1 MANTLEVEQHGLNVI
16 PESERHGKPKD
27 QFWPWAASN
36 VSIFGISMAAWI
48 LGFGLSIGEAVVAGL
63 IGIVFSFAL
72 VGIIALAGKRGS
84 APTLVLSRA
93 TFGVNGNAL
102 PTLVSYLLLV
112 GWETVLVAL
121 GVLATSTVF
130 DRLGW
135 GSGDGVKIAAFVV
148 IVGIVIASGVFGFKF
163 IMRIQKWITLASIL
177 LTGAFIALTA
187 GSINF
192 ASVGAGAGGDA
203 AAVVAGIVFAMT
215 GFGIGWVNGGADY
228 SRYLPRNA
236 SGKAIFGWTTFGASI
251 APIVLIVYGLLLSLS
266 NTKIGENIGYD
277 PIGSLTLALP
287 ESASWFLVPY
297 LLVVLLG
304 FMGGAILDIYS
315 SGLNLL
321 TLGLKL
327 KRPQAA
333 AVDGVL
339 MAIGTVYFVFIADN
353 FFWPFQA
360 FLYLLGV
367 PMAAWAGIFISD
379 ILIRRIAYH
388 EISLSRSYGFYKSIN
403 IVNLLGWIVATA
415 AGFGFTY
422 IEQSGFAWTGYIAD
436 QLVNQDFWKT
446 TSFGIVI
453 TFAFASLIPVLLG
466 IPRIKRQEAEVLAI
480 EARRDDLKDIFGL
493 VE

>member
-1 MANTLEVEQHGLNVI
+1 MARSNALEVEQNGLNVI
-16 PESERHGKPKD
+16 PESERRGSPRD

-36 VSIFGISMAAWI
+36 ISVFGISYAGFI
-48 LGFGLSIGEAVVAGL
+48 LGFGLNFGQALLAAVV
-63 IGIVFSFAL
+63 GIVFSFSL

-93 TFGVNGNAL
+93 VFGVNGNAL
-102 PTLVSYLLLV
+102 PTFFSYLLLV

-121 GVLATSTVF
+121 GVLATDTVTAK
-130 DRLGW
+130 LGW
-135 GSGDGVKIAAFVV
+135 TLGENNIGVKGIAFVV
-148 IVGIVIASGVFGFKF
+148 IVAIVISSGVYGFNF
-163 IMRIQKWITLASIL
+163 IMRIQKWITLASIV

-192 ASVGAGAGGDA
+192 AAVGTGAGGDA

-266 NTKIGENIGYD
+266 NTKIGESIGSD

-287 ESASWFLVPY
+287 ASASWFLVPY

-367 PMAAWAGIFISD
+367 PMAAWAGIFIADMIQRKKNYDDAALYSATG
-379 ILIRRIAYH
+379 R
-388 EISLSRSYGFYKSIN
+388 YGS
-403 IVNLLGWIVATA
+403 VNWVSVSVLVVASVV
-415 AGFGFTY
+415 GFGFVASPDTS
-422 IEQSGFAWTGYIAD
+422 ITWTLWEGYLYAVLDINGD
-436 QLVNQDFWKT
+436 NSSWYW
-446 TSFGIVI
+446 SNMG
-453 TFAFASLIPVLLG
+453 VLLAIVVG
-466 IPRIKRQEAEVLAI
+466 FVGKLALGGAAVKKQES
-480 EARRDDLKDIFGL
+480 
-493 VE
+493 

>member
-1 MANTLEVEQHGLNVI
+1 MAKSNALEIEQNGLNVI
-16 PESERHGKPKD
+16 PESERRGTPRE

-36 VSIFGISMAAWI
+36 ISVFGISYAGFI
-48 LGFGLSIGEAVVAGL
+48 LGFGLNFAQALIAAVV
-63 IGIVFSFAL
+63 GIVFSFSL

-93 TFGVNGNAL
+93 VFGVKGNAL
-102 PTLVSYLLLV
+102 PTLFSYLLLV

-121 GVLATSTVF
+121 GVLATDTVSAK
-130 DRLGW
+130 LGW
-135 GSGDGVKIAAFVV
+135 TLGENNIGVKGIAFVV
-148 IVGIVIASGVFGFKF
+148 IVGIVISSGVYGFNF
-163 IMRIQKWITLASIL
+163 IMRVQKWITLASIL
-177 LTGAFIALTA
+177 LTGTFIALTA

-192 ASVGAGAGGDA
+192 AAVGAGAGGDA
-203 AAVVAGIVFAMT
+203 PAVVAGIVFAMT

-251 APIVLIVYGLLLSLS
+251 APIVLIVYGLMLSLS
-266 NTKIGENIGYD
+266 NTDIGANIGYD
-277 PIGSLTLALP
+277 PIGALTLALP
-287 ESASWFLVPY
+287 QSASWFLVPY

-333 AVDGVL
+333 AIDGVL
-339 MAIGTVYFVFIADN
+339 MVIGVSYFVFVADN

-367 PMAAWAGIFISD
+367 PMAAWAGIFIADMIQRKKNYDDAALYSATGRYGAYNWGSIA
-379 ILIRRIAYH
+379 ILA
-388 EISLSRSYGFYKSIN
+388 
-403 IVNLLGWIVATA
+403 VAA
-415 AGFGFTY
+415 FVGFGFVASPDQEIT
-422 IEQSGFAWTGYIAD
+422 WTLWEGYLYAA
-436 QLVNQDFWKT
+436 L
-446 TSFGIVI
+446 GINGDN
-453 TFAFASLIPVLLG
+453 SSWYWSNMGVLLAIVVG
-466 IPRIKRQEAEVLAI
+466 FVGKLALGGAAVKKQE
-480 EARRDDLKDIFGL
+480 R
-493 VE
+493 

>member
-1 MANTLEVEQHGLNVI
+1 MAKSSALEIEQNGLNVI
-16 PESERHGKPKD
+16 PEAERRGSPRD

-36 VSIFGISMAAWI
+36 ISVFGISYAGFI
-48 LGFGLSIGEAVVAGL
+48 LGFGLNFGQSLLAAVV
-63 IGIVFSFAL
+63 GILFSFSL

-93 TFGVNGNAL
+93 VFGVNGNAL
-102 PTLVSYLLLV
+102 PTFFSYLLLV

-121 GVLATSTVF
+121 GVLATDTVSAK
-130 DRLGW
+130 LGW
-135 GSGDGVKIAAFVV
+135 TLGENNIGVKGIAFVV
-148 IVGIVIASGVFGFKF
+148 IVAIVISSGVYGFNF

-192 ASVGAGAGGDA
+192 AAVGAGAGGDA

-287 ESASWFLVPY
+287 ESATWFLVPY

-333 AVDGVL
+333 AIDGVL

-367 PMAAWAGIFISD
+367 PMAAWAGIFIADMIQRKKNFDDAALYSAKG
-379 ILIRRIAYH
+379 R
-388 EISLSRSYGFYKSIN
+388 YGS
-403 IVNLLGWIVATA
+403 VNWVSVSVLVVASVV
-415 AGFGFTY
+415 GFGFVASPDQEIT
-422 IEQSGFAWTGYIAD
+422 WTLWEGYLYSA
-436 QLVNQDFWKT
+436 L
-446 TSFGIVI
+446 GINGDN
-453 TFAFASLIPVLLG
+453 SSWYWSNMGVLLAIVVG
-466 IPRIKRQEAEVLAI
+466 FVGKLALGGAAVKKQE
-480 EARRDDLKDIFGL
+480 R
-493 VE
+493 

>member
-1 MANTLEVEQHGLNVI
+1 MAKSNALEVEQNGLNVI
-16 PESERHGKPKD
+16 PESERRGSPRD

-36 VSIFGISMAAWI
+36 ISVFGISYAGFI
-48 LGFGLSIGEAVVAGL
+48 LGFGLNFGQALLAAVV
-63 IGIVFSFAL
+63 GIVFSFSL

-93 TFGVNGNAL
+93 VFGVNGNAV
-102 PTLVSYLLLV
+102 PTFFSYLLLV

-121 GVLATSTVF
+121 GVLATDTVSAK
-130 DRLGW
+130 LGW
-135 GSGDGVKIAAFVV
+135 TLGANNIGVKGIAFVV
-148 IVGIVIASGVFGFKF
+148 IVAIVISSGVYGFNF
-163 IMRIQKWITLASIL
+163 IMRIQKWITLASIV

-192 ASVGAGAGGDA
+192 AAVGTGAGGDA

-215 GFGIGWVNGGADY
+215 GCGIGWVNGGADY

-266 NTKIGENIGYD
+266 NTSIGENIGSD

-287 ESASWFLVPY
+287 ASASWFLVPY

-339 MAIGTVYFVFIADN
+339 MVIGVSYFVFIADN

-367 PMAAWAGIFISD
+367 PMAAWAGIFIADMIQRKKNYDDAGLYSANGRYGSVNWGSIS
-379 ILIRRIAYH
+379 ILA
-388 EISLSRSYGFYKSIN
+388 
-403 IVNLLGWIVATA
+403 VATFV
-415 AGFGFTY
+415 GFGFVASPDTS
-422 IEQSGFAWTGYIAD
+422 ITWTTWEGYLYAA
-436 QLVNQDFWKT
+436 L
-446 TSFGIVI
+446 GINGDN
-453 TFAFASLIPVLLG
+453 SSWYWSNMGVLLAIVVG
-466 IPRIKRQEAEVLAI
+466 FVGKLALGGAAVKKQE
-480 EARRDDLKDIFGL
+480 R
-493 VE
+493 

>member
-1 MANTLEVEQHGLNVI
+1 MAKSSALEVEQNGLNVI
-16 PESERHGKPKD
+16 PESERGGTPRG

-36 VSIFGISMAAWI
+36 ISVFGISYAAFI
-48 LGFGLSIGEAVVAGL
+48 LGFGLNFGQALLAAVV
-63 IGIVFSFAL
+63 GIVFSFSL

-93 TFGVNGNAL
+93 VFGVNGNAL
-102 PTLVSYLLLV
+102 PTLFSYLLLV

-121 GVLATSTVF
+121 GVLATDTVTAK
-130 DRLGW
+130 LGW
-135 GSGDGVKIAAFVV
+135 TLGENNIGVKGLAFVV
-148 IVGIVIASGVFGFKF
+148 IVGVVIASGVFGFNF
-163 IMRIQKWITLASIL
+163 IMRVQKWITLASIV

-187 GSINF
+187 GSINLS
-192 ASVGAGAGGDA
+192 AIGTGAGGDS

-251 APIVLIVYGLLLSLS
+251 APIVLITYGLLLSVS
-266 NTKIGENIGYD
+266 NTEIAENIGYD

-287 ESASWFLVPY
+287 QSASWFLVPY

-327 KRPQAA
+327 KRPVAA

-339 MAIGTVYFVFIADN
+339 MVIGTVYFVFIASN

-367 PMAAWAGIFISD
+367 PMAAWAGIFIAD
-379 ILIRRIAYH
+379 LIQRKKNYDESALYSAKGR
-388 EISLSRSYGFYKSIN
+388 YGSIN
-403 IVNLLGWIVATA
+403 WVSVSVLVVASVV
-415 AGFGFTY
+415 GFGFVASPDQEIT
-422 IEQSGFAWTGYIAD
+422 WTLWEGYLYAA
-436 QLVNQDFWKT
+436 L
-446 TSFGIVI
+446 GINGDNSSWYWSNI
-453 TFAFASLIPVLLG
+453 GVLLAILVG
-466 IPRIKRQEAEVLAI
+466 FVGKLAFGGAAVKKQES
-480 EARRDDLKDIFGL
+480 
-493 VE
+493 

>member
-1 MANTLEVEQHGLNVI
+1 MAKSNALEVEQNGLNVI
-16 PESERHGKPKD
+16 PESERRGSPRD

-36 VSIFGISMAAWI
+36 ISVFGISYAGFI
-48 LGFGLSIGEAVVAGL
+48 LGFGLNFGQALLAAVV
-63 IGIVFSFAL
+63 GIVFSFSL

-93 TFGVNGNAL
+93 VFGVNGNAL
-102 PTLVSYLLLV
+102 PTFFSYLLLV

-121 GVLATSTVF
+121 GVLATDTVSAK
-130 DRLGW
+130 LGW
-135 GSGDGVKIAAFVV
+135 TLGENNIGVKGIAFVV
-148 IVGIVIASGVFGFKF
+148 IVAIVISSGVYGFNF
-163 IMRIQKWITLASIL
+163 IMRIQKWITLASIV

-192 ASVGAGAGGDA
+192 AAVGTGAGGDA

-266 NTKIGENIGYD
+266 NTKIGEGIGSD

-287 ESASWFLVPY
+287 ASASWFLVPY

-339 MAIGTVYFVFIADN
+339 MVIGVSYFVFIADN

-367 PMAAWAGIFISD
+367 PMAAWAGIFIADMIQRKKNYDDAALYSANGRYGSVNWGSIS
-379 ILIRRIAYH
+379 ILA
-388 EISLSRSYGFYKSIN
+388 
-403 IVNLLGWIVATA
+403 VATFV
-415 AGFGFTY
+415 GFGFVASPDTS
-422 IEQSGFAWTGYIAD
+422 ITWTTWEGYLYAA
-436 QLVNQDFWKT
+436 L
-446 TSFGIVI
+446 GINGDN
-453 TFAFASLIPVLLG
+453 SSWYWSNMGVLLAIVVG
-466 IPRIKRQEAEVLAI
+466 FVGKLALGGPAVKKQES
-480 EARRDDLKDIFGL
+480 
-493 VE
+493 